1 MDIKINKSSPDIG
14 IKTNHVNINM
24 KATGGIGTKD
34 HSKLTN
40 LDFENSG
47 HTGFASAVQI
57 QELSEK
63 LNKKQNTLTAGDNI
77 SIIDDIISVTGLD
90 KSEIYIGPDEPT
102 DPNIKI
108 WIDTTEVA
116 QEFYTKQEIDAKNF
130 ATETW
135 VSAQGYLTQHQDL
148 SEYAKKSEIPTKVSA
163 FENDAGYLTEHQDLS
178 EYALKTELP
187 TEYVKSATVQG
198 NKLTLTNK
206 DNTTVEFEPSGGSGG
221 GASADEATIIT
232 NAEGKLE
239 TVIGGKWVDGLVDG
253 PVIVNLDPAYGQGGE
268 LGPYLTY
275 DIMQE
280 LISKG
285 DNLRASLS
293 TGFGTEKGCL
303 VDIDTSVAN
312 TYKLTCKYTIST
324 VKIVYTGTGTKDNW
338 KCSRQFDGGSS
349 GFNSTGNYF
358 YSMVDG
364 KIPSPIKSANFLPI
378 GKDFKVEADNL
389 SLRYLK
395 RTSEGGYYLASKG
408 DGSDVKNVGENSF
421 AVGAGNNYASGEYSC
436 AIGVNSSNRGY
447 SACTIGNQVYGNDNP
462 HVFITGMICQGQSR
476 YQFISGNFSNWYDIN
491 KAEGAQVFGQ
501 GCISSSD
508 WSMTAGKYNANDTN
522 KEYAHV
528 VGNGTSNTSRS
539 NAYTLDWQGNGTF
552 AGTVSSS
559 TGADY
564 AEYFEWKDG
573 NPNNEDRVGYI
584 VTLDG
589 DKIVKAN
596 TGDDVLGIC
605 SGTAMVL
612 GDSAEWNWNKR
623 YLTDDFGR
631 IIYEDRME
639 HHEAIYNPDGELI
652 KEAWDEEVH
661 APKQNPEYDASQ
673 PYAKRADRPEWQI
686 VGMMG
691 KIYVRDDG
699 SCVVNGYA
707 DVKDGIATKANGK
720 TNMRVMERVSDNIV
734 RVLMK

>member
-1 MDIKINKSSPDIG
+1 MDIKLKQ
-14 IKTNHVNINM
+14 NHVNIAM
-24 KATGGIGTKD
+24 KTTGGVGTKD
-34 HSKLTN
+34 HAKLNN
-40 LDFENSG
+40 LDYEHSG
-47 HTGFASAVQI
+47 HTGFASNEQI
-57 QELSEK
+57 QELLAL
-63 LNKKQNTLTAGDNI
+63 LNNKQDTLIAGDNI
-77 SIIDDIISVTGLD
+77 SIVDNIISATGFTKD
-90 KSEIYIGPDEPT
+90 EIYIGPDEPT

-108 WIDTTEVA
+108 WIDTNEVA

-130 ATETW
+130 ATEGW

-163 FENDAGYLTEHQDLS
+163 FENDAGYLTEHQSLENYALKTEIPTVPTKVSAFENDAGYLTQHQDLS
-178 EYALKTELP
+178 GYALKTEIPTVPTNVSAFNNDAGYLTEHQSLENYALKTELP

-221 GASADEATIIT
+221 GGT
-232 NAEGKLE
+232 NYTFTDGLTETDGVVKWDLNDNIKLE
-239 TVIGGKWVDGLVDG
+239 NKVLHGSTTKPFDYHTAECGFSFSTNVSENTNYTPRIETEGLVAVRINNTGSYSFNTSEAKVGYGGLTFGNIWGDG
-253 PVIVNLDPAYGQGGE
+253 NDFSIYGNQGC
-268 LGPYLTY
+268 LTGGVVEGTGANY
-275 DIMQE
+275 NCGIQTV
-280 LISKG
+280 SKG
-285 DNLRASLS
+285 
-293 TGFGTEKGCL
+293 
-303 VDIDTSVAN
+303 
-312 TYKLTCKYTIST
+312 
-324 VKIVYTGTGTKDNW
+324 
-338 KCSRQFDGGSS
+338 
-349 GFNSTGNYF
+349 
-358 YSMVDG
+358 
-364 KIPSPIKSANFLPI
+364 
-378 GKDFKVEADNL
+378 
-389 SLRYLK
+389 
-395 RTSEGGYYLASKG
+395 
-408 DGSDVKNVGENSF
+408 
-421 AVGAGNNYASGEYSC
+421 SC
-436 AIGVNSSNRGY
+436 AIGLTNKNLGYLQTLGIASQAFGAGVVVNSNYCMGH
-447 SACTIGNQVYGNDNP
+447 G
-462 HVFITGMICQGQSR
+462 ICN
-476 YQFISGNFSNWYDIN
+476 IKD
-491 KAEGAQVFGQ
+491 
-501 GCISSSD
+501 
-508 WSMTAGKYNANDTN
+508 TAKT
-522 KEYAHV
+522 YAHI
-528 VGNGTSNTSRS
+528 VGNGTSDSARS

-596 TGDDVLGIC
+596 TGDDILGIC

-612 GDSAEWNWNKR
+612 GDSAEWNWSKR

-631 IIYEDRME
+631 IIYEDYDVE
-639 HHEAIYNPDGELI
+639 HEEVRDENTGKVIE
-652 KEAWDEEVH
+652 EAWTEHIH

-673 PYAKRADRPEWQI
+673 PYSKRADRPEWQI

-720 TNMRVMERVSDNIV
+720 TNIRVMERVSDNIV